1 MHSSKIVVM
10 ESWITIEASTIQIQL
25 AQLFLSILIQF
36 LASNN
41 RDTRITICLRSDC
54 RRACLDMKY
63 PVQFTRISRSET
75 IEQHSFLEL
84 IVVQMD
90 LCTFIQNFFQI
101 ITGKM
106 WIYLL
111 CRIEVPEYPVKD
123 NVLFFHWKFIQ
134 MMIVI
139 DCMNTVSRLRIFQI
153 FSSECKDYPS
163 STA

>member
-1 MHSSKIVVM
+1 M

-63 PVQFTRISRSET
+63 PVQFTRISRPET

-123 NVLFFHWKFIQ
+123 NVLCFQRKFIQ
-134 MMIVI
+134 MMIII

-153 FSSECKDYPS
+153 FSSECKDYPG